1 MLCYVILCYVML
13 CYVMLCYVML
23 CYAMLCD
30 AVMWCNFILFY
41 VTLRYVCFR
50 TCVRALPRTH
60 VKRCVCE
67 SVLEGE
73 GRGLVV
79 WMSADL
85 WRFGNLVCIYPF
97 VLSLNYLT
105 NKCVAFSHTDSSPA
119 ILTYGFVVQA
129 FNDELP
135 GVVRDHSNEND
146 SSKWQI
152 ASLHHSVGNS

>member
-1 MLCYVILCYVML
+1 MQCYVMRW
-13 CYVMLCYVML
+13 
-23 CYAMLCD
+23 CD
-30 AVMWCNFILFY
+30 VILFY
-41 VTLRYVCFR
+41 FTLRYVMFVSVR
-50 TCVRALPRTH
+50 ACVRACVRAHLRERVCTLPRTH

-67 SVLEGE
+67 SVLGGE